1 MSFNDLTTAD
11 DNLLFDE
18 IHYARYGYERT
29 NIYGLVALDSQLLT
43 YVDRS
48 EEFPSTRLDKL
59 PEPPSAEYAQCTS

>member
-1 MSFNDLTTAD
+1 MHDMDMKERNKNHSKMNMSLH
-11 DNLLFDE
+11 LVS
-18 IHYARYGYERT
+18 